1 MKSSQ
6 SAIGKVVLD
15 PLFYKRHKFPL
26 TFSRTP
32 YRQIRNTLNY
42 YRIQRT
48 DRMQF
53 ALAALCKYD
62 PWGGL
67 LQCDAAFLAMLTALA
82 SPIEPEFQAR
92 PIVPKF

>member
-1 MKSSQ
+1 MKSLQ
-6 SAIGKVVLD
+6 SPISKVVLH

-53 ALAALCKYD
+53 ASAALCKYD

-67 LQCDAAFLAMLTALA
+67 LQCDAAFLAMPTAPA
-82 SPIEPEFQAR
+82 SPI
-92 PIVPKF
+92 